1 MSIASEITRLQTAK
15 ADIKAAIENKGVTV
29 PSAAT
34 LDEFSD
40 YIDEISGGGGG
51 GFDWD
56 DFVNGDAPEDVVL
69 TDATFIDDYIFAGTS
84 IKTISSNSVT
94 AIGSTSS
101 NAGRYFVNCKSLTS
115 ASFPNVTYLGVYAF
129 DGCTNLESVNFP
141 KLQSIGRGSTDGY
154 IFRNTK
160 VTTLYFPELTTSLG
174 VGTFR
179 SIGTSTRKV
188 TIVLPKLSSTG
199 TDTFRSSYISALDL
213 GPDFKRITN
222 YSLYQ
227 GACDTLI
234 LRSNTVVTAADVNS
248 IGALSTTSTVYIPKV
263 LYDHL
268 DDGTAD
274 DYKSATNWST
284 IDGYGTITWAA
295 IEGSQYE
302 NAYADGTPIP
312 TT

>member
-1 MSIASEITRLQTAK
+1 MSIASEIARLQTAK
-15 ADIKAAIENKGVTV
+15 ADIKAAIEDKGVTV

-34 LDEFSD
+34 LDD
-40 YIDEISGGGGG
+40 YADYVSAISGGGGG

-69 TDATFIDDYIFAGTS
+69 TEATFVGDYIFAGTS

-101 NAGRYFVNCKSLTS
+101 NVGRYFVNCKSLTS

-141 KLQSIGRGSTDGY
+141 KLQSIGRSGTDGY

-179 SIGTSTRKV
+179 NIGASTQKV
-188 TIVLPKLSSTG
+188 TIVLPKLSSLG
-199 TDTFRSSYISALDL
+199 NDTFRSSYISALDL
-213 GPDFKRITN
+213 GSDFKGITN
-222 YSLYQ
+222 NSLYQ

-234 LRSNTVVTAADVNS
+234 LRSNTVVTAANVNS
-248 IGALSTTSTVYIPKV
+248 IGALGTTSTVYIPKV

-274 DYKSATNWST
+274 DYKSATNWSSKT
-284 IDGYGTITWAA
+284 LNWAC

-302 NAYADGTPIP
+302 TAYADGTPI
-312 TT
+312 T